1 LHREGKLY
9 SRYNLVCFYC
19 NCIFM
24 TSHKHSCTCIVIYI
38 ESEEETVVEEVIT
51 QAENPPAKNNFY
63 FAICGVDP
71 EPSATQ
77 GKP

>member
-1 LHREGKLY
+1 
-9 SRYNLVCFYC
+9 
-19 NCIFM
+19 M